1 MFKVSFPN
9 IIQYLSS
16 YLGIEN
22 FWDVIKT
29 IIDIGLV
36 ALLFFALMRILR
48 DSRAWQIVKGIII
61 ILVVSIA
68 TDLLGL
74 TTLSYIIRMIVNVLP
89 VLLVVIFQ
97 PEIRKALE
105 SMGNGRLKA
114 VFTGVR
120 APGEA
125 ATLDKIIE
133 AAFEMGEERTGAL
146 IVLERNTNLGE
157 IIRTGTIVD
166 AEVSVPLLKLLF
178 YPNTPLHD
186 GAVIIRQQM
195 VHAAGCVLPLC
206 ARANLRQS
214 LGTRHRAGVGVSEN
228 ADCLSIIVSE
238 ETGNVSLAQNGI
250 ISENLSKE
258 KVKEIIYDAFDIGK
272 NTASRRHL
280 FKKGETK

>member
-1 MFKVSFPN
+1 MFKASFQN

-22 FWDVIKT
+22 FWDIIKT
-29 IIDIGLV
+29 IVDLGLV
-36 ALLFFALMRILR
+36 ALLFFALMRFLR
-48 DSRAWQIVKGIII
+48 DSRAWQIVKGIIV
-61 ILVVSIA
+61 ILVISIV
-68 TDLLGL
+68 TNLLGL
-74 TTLSYIIRMIVNVLP
+74 TTLSYIIGMIVNVLP

-105 SMGNGRLKA
+105 SMGNGRLKT
-114 VFTGVR
+114 VFVGLR
-120 APGEA
+120 SSGEA
-125 ATLDKIIE
+125 AVYDKIID
-133 AAFEMGEERTGAL
+133 AAFEMGRERTGAL

-186 GAVIIRQQM
+186 GAVIIRGQL

-206 ARANLRQS
+206 ASANLRQG

-228 ADCLSIIVSE
+228 ADCISIIVSE
-238 ETGNVSLAQNGI
+238 ETGFVSVAQNGI
-250 ISENLSKE
+250 ISEDVSKE
-258 KVKEIIYDAFDIGK
+258 KVKEVIYDAFDVGK
-272 NTASRRHL
+272 SDSSKRHL
-280 FKKGETK
+280 FRKGETK

>member
-1 MFKVSFPN
+1 MFKVSFTN

-114 VFTGVR
+114 VFTGMR
-120 APGEA
+120 
-125 ATLDKIIE
+125 LS
-133 AAFEMGEERTGAL
+133 L
-146 IVLERNTNLGE
+146 IH
-157 IIRTGTIVD
+157 I
-166 AEVSVPLLKLLF
+166 
-178 YPNTPLHD
+178 
-186 GAVIIRQQM
+186 
-195 VHAAGCVLPLC
+195 
-206 ARANLRQS
+206 
-214 LGTRHRAGVGVSEN
+214 
-228 ADCLSIIVSE
+228 
-238 ETGNVSLAQNGI
+238 
-250 ISENLSKE
+250 
-258 KVKEIIYDAFDIGK
+258 
-272 NTASRRHL
+272 
-280 FKKGETK
+280 